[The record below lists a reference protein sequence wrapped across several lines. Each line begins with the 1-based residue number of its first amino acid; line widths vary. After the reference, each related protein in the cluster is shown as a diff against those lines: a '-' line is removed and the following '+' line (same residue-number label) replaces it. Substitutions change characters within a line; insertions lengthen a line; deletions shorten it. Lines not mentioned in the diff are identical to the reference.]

1 MISFELFKI
10 EDGYPI
16 YTQIIQYIKRGIV
29 AGMIRDLDEIPSR
42 RVLSSLIGVNP
53 NTVQKAYRMLEDENI
68 IESRSGAKSYVTVD
82 PSKIASIRSQLLE
95 SDLGAVVKAM
105 RQMGISKGEAL
116 RLMEKL
122 WD

>member
-1 MISFELFKI
+1 MISFEQFKI

-29 AGMIRDLDEIPSR
+29 AGRIRNQDEVPSR

-53 NTVQKAYRMLEDENI
+53 NTVQKAYRMLEGENI
-68 IESRSGAKSYVTVD
+68 IESRSGAISYVTVD
-82 PSKIASIRSQLLE
+82 ASKIASIRSQLLE
-95 SDLGAVVKAM
+95 GDLGAVVKAM
-105 RQMGISKGEAL
+105 KQMGISKEEAL
-116 RLMEKL
+116 RLMAKL